1 MSADRSNDQQLAF
14 AEAYVL
20 GSGNATQAAIQAGY
34 SAVSARQ
41 TASRLLRTPHVQEAI
56 RRAQAHVLRNRL
68 ASKALGVLEKVLD
81 DDDAPA
87 GVRVDAAKTVLDRA
101 GLSAARVPDSVPD
114 DNKGA
119 AEMSLAELDAV
130 ASRLALAMRMA
141 RGEVIDVEP
150 SVFADPARALP
161 EAWMEPSTQA

>member
-1 MSADRSNDQQLAF
+1 MERSANEQQTAF

-20 GSGNATQAAIQAGY
+20 GSGNATQAAIAAGY
-34 SAVSARQ
+34 APVSARQ

-56 RRAQAHVLRNRL
+56 RRAQAHVLRSRL

-81 DDDAPA
+81 DDQAPA

-101 GLSAARVPDSVPD
+101 GLSAARTPDTVPD
-114 DNKGA
+114 DDQA
-119 AEMSLAELDAV
+119 PSEMSLAELDVV
-130 ASRLALAMRMA
+130 ANRLRLAMRMA

-150 SVFADPARALP
+150 SGVAEPTGALSQ
-161 EAWMEPSTQA
+161 AGMEPILQG